1 MVRWRENLC
10 VTLPISCLRLKLSRS
25 FVQLHRGT
33 VLGDEFDQVSWGT
46 SL

>member
-10 VTLPISCLRLKLSRS
+10 VTLPYFVPKLIWS
-25 FVQLHRGT
+25 FVELQGGT